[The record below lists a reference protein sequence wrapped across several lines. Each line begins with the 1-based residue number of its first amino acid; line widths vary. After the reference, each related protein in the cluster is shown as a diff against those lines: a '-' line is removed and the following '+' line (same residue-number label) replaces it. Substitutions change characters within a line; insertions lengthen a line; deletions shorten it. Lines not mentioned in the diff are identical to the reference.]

1 METLFTVLITL
12 GVVSII
18 GIIAGVIGLMRRVK
32 NLEQVREEI
41 HAVEDQ
47 LNRRIDEEVGT
58 IHREL
63 ENRERETTQYFD
75 RSESN
80 LDRRFDNV
88 WQDIHKL
95 KVT

>member
-12 GVVSII
+12 GVVAFIVI
-18 GIIAGVIGLMRRVK
+18 GAGVIGLMRRVK

-41 HAVEDQ
+41 RLVEAD
-47 LNRRIDEEVGT
+47 LSRRIDEEVST
-58 IHREL
+58 IHRQL
-63 ENRERETTQYFD
+63 ETKERDNDEYLEK
-75 RSESN
+75 SESN

-88 WQDIHKL
+88 WQDIHTL

>member
-12 GVVSII
+12 GVVSLI
-18 GIIAGVIGLMRRVK
+18 GIIVGVIGLMRRVK

-41 HAVEDQ
+41 RVVQDH
-47 LNRRIDEEVGT
+47 LINKIDGELTT

-63 ENRERETTQYFD
+63 EKRKMETDEYSRFTQ
-75 RSESN
+75 SN

-88 WQDIHKL
+88 WEDIHKL

>member
-41 HAVEDQ
+41 RVVEDQ
-47 LNRRIDEEVGT
+47 LNRRIDDEVGT

>member
-12 GVVSII
+12 GVVAFIVI
-18 GIIAGVIGLMRRVK
+18 GVGVIGLMRRVK

-41 HAVEDQ
+41 RVVEADLSQ
-47 LNRRIDEEVGT
+47 RMDEEVST
-58 IHREL
+58 IYREL
-63 ENRERETTQYFD
+63 ETKERDNDEYIE
-75 RSESN
+75 RSGSN

-88 WQDIHKL
+88 WEDIHKL

>member
-12 GVVSII
+12 GVVSLI
-18 GIIAGVIGLMRRVK
+18 GIIVGVIGLMRRVR

-41 HAVEDQ
+41 YSIDRN
-47 LNRRIDEEVGT
+47 LNLKIDEELSNL
-58 IHREL
+58 HREL
-63 ENRERETTQYFD
+63 EARGRDSNEYIE

-88 WQDIHKL
+88 WNDIHKL
-95 KVT
+95 KEN

>member
-12 GVVSII
+12 GVVTFIVSVV
-18 GIIAGVIGLMRRVK
+18 GVRGLMRRVK
-32 NLEQVREEI
+32 NLEQVREEVYTMDR
-41 HAVEDQ
+41 H
-47 LNRRIDEEVGT
+47 LNRRIDEEVSNIHQEFET
-58 IHREL
+58 IGRDTNEYI
-63 ENRERETTQYFD
+63 E

-88 WQDIHKL
+88 WEDIHKL

>member
-12 GVVSII
+12 GVVAFIVI
-18 GIIAGVIGLMRRVK
+18 VVGVIGLMRRVK

-41 HAVEDQ
+41 RVVEDH
-47 LNRRIDEEVGT
+47 LINKIDGELTT

-63 ENRERETTQYFD
+63 ENRERDNDEYLE

-88 WQDIHKL
+88 WEDIHKL

>member
-1 METLFTVLITL
+1 
-12 GVVSII
+12 
-18 GIIAGVIGLMRRVK
+18 VK

-41 HAVEDQ
+41 RVVQDH
-47 LNRRIDEEVGT
+47 LINKIDGELTT

-63 ENRERETTQYFD
+63 EKRKMETDEYSRFTQ
-75 RSESN
+75 SN

-88 WQDIHKL
+88 WEDIHKL

>member
-12 GVVSII
+12 GVVAFIVI
-18 GIIAGVIGLMRRVK
+18 GAGVIGLMRRVK

-41 HAVEDQ
+41 RVVEDQ
-47 LNRRIDEEVGT
+47 LTQRIEEEVNT
-58 IHREL
+58 IHREF
-63 ENRERETTQYFD
+63 ENRERDAAQYFD

>member
-12 GVVSII
+12 GVVAFI
-18 GIIAGVIGLMRRVK
+18 GIVVGVIGLMRRVK

-41 HAVEDQ
+41 QSVEHN
-47 LNRRIDEEVGT
+47 LNERLEGEVN
-58 IHREL
+58 ILHQEL
-63 ENRERETTQYFD
+63 EKRKMETDEYSRF
-75 RSESN
+75 SESN

-88 WQDIHKL
+88 WEDIHKL

>member
-12 GVVSII
+12 GVVAFIVSVV
-18 GIIAGVIGLMRRVK
+18 GVIGLMRRVK

-41 HAVEDQ
+41 RVVEDH
-47 LNRRIDEEVGT
+47 LINKIDGELTT

-63 ENRERETTQYFD
+63 ENRERDNDEYLE

-88 WQDIHKL
+88 WEDIHKL

>member
-12 GVVSII
+12 GVVSLI
-18 GIIAGVIGLMRRVK
+18 GIIVGVIGLMRRVK

-41 HAVEDQ
+41 RVVEDQ
-47 LNRRIDEEVGT
+47 LTQRIEEEVNT
-58 IHREL
+58 IHREF
-63 ENRERETTQYFD
+63 ENRERDSAQYFD
-75 RSESN
+75 KSESN

>member
-12 GVVSII
+12 GVVAFIVI
-18 GIIAGVIGLMRRVK
+18 GAGVIGLMRRVK

-41 HAVEDQ
+41 RVVEADLSQ
-47 LNRRIDEEVGT
+47 RMDEEVST
-58 IHREL
+58 IYREL
-63 ENRERETTQYFD
+63 ETKERDNDEYLE
-75 RSESN
+75 RSGSN

-88 WQDIHKL
+88 WEDIHKL

>member
-12 GVVSII
+12 GVVAFIVI
-18 GIIAGVIGLMRRVK
+18 GAGVIGLMRRVK

-41 HAVEDQ
+41 RVVEAD
-47 LNRRIDEEVGT
+47 LSRRMDEEVST

-63 ENRERETTQYFD
+63 ETRERDNDEYLEK
-75 RSESN
+75 SESN

-88 WQDIHKL
+88 WQDIHTL

>member
-12 GVVSII
+12 GVVSLI
-18 GIIAGVIGLMRRVK
+18 GIIVGVIGLMRRVK

-41 HAVEDQ
+41 QSVEHN
-47 LNRRIDEEVGT
+47 LSERIEGEVN
-58 IHREL
+58 ILHQEL
-63 ENRERETTQYFD
+63 EKRKMETDEYSRF
-75 RSESN
+75 SESN

-88 WQDIHKL
+88 WEDIHKL

>member
-12 GVVSII
+12 GVVAFIVI
-18 GIIAGVIGLMRRVK
+18 VVGVIGLMRRVK

-41 HAVEDQ
+41 QSIEHN
-47 LNRRIDEEVGT
+47 LNERFEGEVN
-58 IHREL
+58 ILHQEL
-63 ENRERETTQYFD
+63 EKRKMETDEYSRF
-75 RSESN
+75 SESN

-88 WQDIHKL
+88 WEDIHKL

>member
-12 GVVSII
+12 GVVSLI
-18 GIIAGVIGLMRRVK
+18 GIIVGVIGFMRRVR
-32 NLEQVREEI
+32 NLEQIREEI
-41 HAVEDQ
+41 RVVEDQ
-47 LNRRIDEEVGT
+47 LTQRIEEEVNT
-58 IHREL
+58 IHREF
-63 ENRERETTQYFD
+63 ENRERDAAQYLD

>member
-12 GVVSII
+12 GVVAFIVI
-18 GIIAGVIGLMRRVK
+18 GAGVIGLMRRVK

-41 HAVEDQ
+41 RVVEDQ
-47 LNRRIDEEVGT
+47 LTQRIEEEVNT
-58 IHREL
+58 IHREF
-63 ENRERETTQYFD
+63 ENRERDNAQYFD
-75 RSESN
+75 KSESN

>member
-12 GVVSII
+12 GVISLI
-18 GIIAGVIGLMRRVK
+18 GIIVGVIGLMRRVK

-41 HAVEDQ
+41 RVVQDH
-47 LNRRIDEEVGT
+47 LINKIDGELTT

-63 ENRERETTQYFD
+63 EKRKMETDEYSRFTQ
-75 RSESN
+75 SN

-88 WQDIHKL
+88 WEDIHKL

>member
-12 GVVSII
+12 GVVAFIVI
-18 GIIAGVIGLMRRVK
+18 GVGVIGLMRRVK

-41 HAVEDQ
+41 RVVEAGLSQ
-47 LNRRIDEEVGT
+47 RIGEEVST
-58 IHREL
+58 LYREL
-63 ENRERETTQYFD
+63 ETKERDNDEYIE
-75 RSESN
+75 RSGSN

-88 WQDIHKL
+88 WEDIHKL